1 MEETYEDG
9 MVLSRTAANRFKYIS
24 NISMYLD
31 ASRDDFPTIHST
43 ILPHSVPWW
52 QNHFDGVVSSI
63 EGIGNGKVKLVVV
76 SHCLPVN
83 GDNFTALHGQKGV
96 VTILD
101 DYRMPSINGK
111 TADIVIA
118 SSSIIKRQ
126 TTSQLLEA
134 ASNMH
139 CVTHMEVK
147 SCVSYDDVQNH
158 YNNGYRITHPN
169 VVNILSTYEGIVEIG
184 GERVTRIIS
193 TTRNNEAIS
202 CPVRANYG
210 IIRVMQSS
218 FLASFRTSCTHKL
231 ARCTR
236 VRPESSSSRG
246 GSSSLGEME
255 VTQLMASGIISVL
268 DEFNI
273 TNTGIGIGEM
283 PILVLTFFFQQ
294 CQYQCSHTYCPYW

>member
-1 MEETYEDG
+1 
-9 MVLSRTAANRFKYIS
+9 
-24 NISMYLD
+24 MYLD

-83 GDNFTALHGQKGV
+83 GDKFTTLHGQKGV

-218 FLASFRTSCTHKL
+218 FLASFRH
-231 ARCTR
+231 
-236 VRPESSSSRG
+236 
-246 GSSSLGEME
+246 
-255 VTQLMASGIISVL
+255 
-268 DEFNI
+268 
-273 TNTGIGIGEM
+273 
-283 PILVLTFFFQQ
+283 LVLTNWLDV
-294 CQYQCSHTYCPYW
+294 PE

>member
-1 MEETYEDG
+1 MRVSLLNTYVAQAICSPACKYHAGMILIPQYSDRLIATDCPAILGDAISQYHIPGLNLFCIFMNMEETYEDG

-24 NISMYLD
+24 NISMYLH
-31 ASRDDFPTIHST
+31 ASRDDIPTIHST

-76 SHCLPVN
+76 FHCLPVN
-83 GDNFTALHGQKGV
+83 GDKFTTLHGQKGV

-147 SCVSYDDVQNH
+147 SCVS
-158 YNNGYRITHPN
+158 
-169 VVNILSTYEGIVEIG
+169 
-184 GERVTRIIS
+184 
-193 TTRNNEAIS
+193 
-202 CPVRANYG
+202 
-210 IIRVMQSS
+210 
-218 FLASFRTSCTHKL
+218 CT
-231 ARCTR
+231 
-236 VRPESSSSRG
+236 ES
-246 GSSSLGEME
+246 L
-255 VTQLMASGIISVL
+255 Q
-268 DEFNI
+268 
-273 TNTGIGIGEM
+273 
-283 PILVLTFFFQQ
+283 
-294 CQYQCSHTYCPYW
+294 